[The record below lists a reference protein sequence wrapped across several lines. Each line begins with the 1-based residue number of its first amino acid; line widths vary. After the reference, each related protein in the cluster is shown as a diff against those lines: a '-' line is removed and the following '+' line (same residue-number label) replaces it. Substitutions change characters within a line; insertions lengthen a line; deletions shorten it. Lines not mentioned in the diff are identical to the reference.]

1 LLNSSQWKSFL
12 VNEGISVEQS
22 DLLANYTE
30 QLTSSGFPVIFE
42 LEHLAVLLGVE
53 KNYLYRMMYKSR
65 EFYRTFKISGKK
77 KKRLI
82 NSPYPILSYVQS
94 WIKEH
99 ILENIEVSEQAY
111 GYVKSRSILDN
122 AKLHLG
128 CTQLLKLDFKD
139 FFGHI
144 SIHDVKRVFRDVGF
158 TPKLSYQMAKICCVN
173 GCLPQGAP
181 SSPILSNLIM
191 RKLDNE
197 LAHLSKFH
205 NIKFSRYADDLAF
218 SGEIIP
224 SSFIVMIVK
233 IIESNGFTLN
243 HKKFAHKKS
252 GQKKMVTGLCITGD
266 RVRVLKKTRREF
278 RQKHHYLMLNKEKS
292 FNGDYG
298 ELDVLYLD
306 KIIGLGR
313 FIKFIEPNNTFVSK
327 AVEDLASLKK
337 ELFSIV

>member
-1 LLNSSQWKSFL
+1 MLNSIQWKNFL
-12 VNEGISVEQS
+12 VNEGFCVEQS
-22 DLLANYTE
+22 ELLANYTE
-30 QLTSSGFPVIFE
+30 QLTNNGIPVIFE

-53 KNYLYRMMYKSR
+53 KNFLYRVMYKSG
-65 EFYRTFKISGKK
+65 EFYRTFTISGKK
-77 KKRLI
+77 KKRSI

-99 ILENIEVSEQAY
+99 ILEKIEISEQAY

-128 CTQLLKLDFKD
+128 CKQLLKLDLKD

-144 SIHDVKRVFRDVGF
+144 SIYDVKRVFRDAGF
-158 TPKLSYQMAKICCVN
+158 TSKLSYQMAKICCMN

-191 RKLDNE
+191 RELDKE
-197 LAHLSKFH
+197 LAHLSKYY
-205 NIKFSRYADDLAF
+205 NIKFSRYADDLTF
-218 SGEIIP
+218 SGELIS
-224 SSFIVMIVK
+224 SSFIVRIVK
-233 IIESNGFTLN
+233 IIESHGFSLN
-243 HKKFAHKKS
+243 HRKFAHKKS
-252 GQKKMVTGLCITGD
+252 GQRKMVTGLCITGD
-266 RVRVLKKTRREF
+266 KVRVLKKTRREF

-313 FIKFIEPNNTFVSK
+313 FIKFIEPNNTFVNK
-327 AVEDLASLKK
+327 AVEDLVSLKK
-337 ELFSIV
+337 NLFSLV

>member
-1 LLNSSQWKSFL
+1 MIQWTSFL
-12 VNEGISVEQS
+12 VSKGISVEQS
-22 DLLANYTE
+22 ELLANYTE
-30 QLTSSGFPVIFE
+30 QLTKSGFPVIFE

-53 KNYLYRMMYKSR
+53 KNYLYRVMYKSR
-65 EFYRTFKISGKK
+65 EFYRTFKIGGKE

-94 WIKEH
+94 WIKKH

-128 CTQLLKLDFKD
+128 CSQLLKLDLKD

-144 SIHDVKRVFRDVGF
+144 STYDVKRVFLDVGF
-158 TPKLSYQMAKICCVN
+158 TPKLSYQMAKICCVDD
-173 GCLPQGAP
+173 CLPQGAP

-191 RKLDNE
+191 RELDKE
-197 LAHLSKFH
+197 LANLSKYH

-218 SGEIIP
+218 SGELIP
-224 SSFIVMIVK
+224 SSFIAMVVK
-233 IIESNGFTLN
+233 IIESYDFILN
-243 HKKFAHKKS
+243 HKKFVHKKT
-252 GQKKMVTGLCITGD
+252 GQRKMVTGLCITGD
-266 RVRVLKKTRREF
+266 KVRALKKTRREF

-327 AVEDLASLKK
+327 AVEDLVSLKK
-337 ELFSIV
+337 ELFSLT